1 MRKKGGIKM
10 EKKLVV
16 FKQDIRKNGDVF
28 ADIFKDNGWK
38 LETIDLSAPVLMPKG
53 IENFDGLFILSKTA
67 NIFQQSSWPLTVYMG
82 S

>member
-16 FKQDIRKNGDVF
+16 FKQDVKKNGDVF
-28 ADIFKDNGWK
+28 PDIFKDNGWK
-38 LETIDLSAPVLMPKG
+38 LETIDLSAPVLMTKG
-53 IENFDGLFILSKTA
+53 LENFDGLLILSKTA

-82 S
+82 L

>member
-1 MRKKGGIKM
+1 MKKEGGIKM

-28 ADIFKDNGWK
+28 SDIFKDNGWK
-38 LETIDLSAPVLMPKG
+38 LEIVDLSAPELMPKG
-53 IENFDGLFILSKTA
+53 FENNDGLLILSKTA

-82 S
+82 L

>member
-1 MRKKGGIKM
+1 MKKEGGIKM

-28 ADIFKDNGWK
+28 SDIFKDNGWK
-38 LETIDLSAPVLMPKG
+38 LEIVDLSAPELMPKG
-53 IENFDGLFILSKTA
+53 LENNDGLLILSKTA

-82 S
+82 L